1 MISGLL
7 LDLSGVLY
15 IDDKP
20 LEGAI
25 KSLLRLQQ
33 TGLPVR
39 YVTNT
44 TRSPRI
50 KIHQQLTQLGFN
62 IHLDE
67 LYTAPM
73 AAHAYLNT
81 HQLSPFML
89 IHPDLENE
97 FADIKQGAH
106 NAVLIGDAEQ
116 RFTYNHMNM
125 AFRLLIQGYP
135 LIAMGKNRYFMQQDG
150 LSIDAGA
157 FVTALEYAANTRAII
172 TGKPDAE
179 FFHAAVKDMDISLE
193 TTVMIGDDVEADVNG
208 AIDAGLKAILV
219 KTGKYRTGDENSIN
233 AELSLCVQDFN
244 HAIDWVIENIE
255 TGSD

>member
-20 LEGAI
+20 VEGAI
-25 KSLLRLQQ
+25 QSLVRLQQ

-44 TRSPRI
+44 TRSPGI
-50 KIHQQLTQLGFN
+50 KIHQQLAQLGFK

-89 IHPDLENE
+89 IHPDLEDE
-97 FADIKQGAH
+97 FADIKQEIH

-116 RFTYNHMNM
+116 GFTYSNMNK

-157 FVTALEYAANTRAII
+157 FVTALEYAADTSAII

-179 FFHAAVKDMDISLE
+179 FFLAAVEDMNTTVE

-219 KTGKYRTGDENSIN
+219 KTGKYRTGDENRIN
-233 AELSLCVQDFN
+233 TETCLCVQDFN

-255 TGSD
+255 AASD

>member
-20 LEGAI
+20 VEGAI
-25 KSLLRLQQ
+25 QSLLRLQQ

-44 TRSPRI
+44 TRSPRM

-62 IHLDE
+62 IDLDE

-73 AAHAYLNT
+73 AAHAYLHT

-97 FADIKQGAH
+97 FADIKQETL

-116 RFTYNHMNM
+116 GFTYNHMNK
-125 AFRLLIQGYP
+125 AFRLLIEGYP
-135 LIAMGKNRYFMQQDG
+135 LIAMGKNRYFMQEDG

-157 FVTALEYAANTRAII
+157 FVTALEYAADTRAII

-179 FFHAAVKDMDISLE
+179 FFLAAVKDMN
-193 TTVMIGDDVEADVNG
+193 TTASTTLMIGDDVEADVNG
-208 AIDAGLKAILV
+208 AIDAGLKAMLV
-219 KTGKYRTGDENSIN
+219 KTGKYRTGDENYIKTETAN
-233 AELSLCVQDFN
+233 CVQDFN
-244 HAIDWVIENIE
+244 HAIDWVIEHIE
-255 TGSD
+255 MASD